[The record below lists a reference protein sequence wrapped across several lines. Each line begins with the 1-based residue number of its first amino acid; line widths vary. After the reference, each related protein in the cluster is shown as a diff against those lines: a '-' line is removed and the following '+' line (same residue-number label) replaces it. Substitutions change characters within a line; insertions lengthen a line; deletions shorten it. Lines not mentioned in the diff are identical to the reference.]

1 MPIGTRYQMSKYT
14 KVVVVESPAK
24 AKTINKY
31 LGDDYYVLA
40 SYGHVRDLPPRDGSV
55 DPDNNFD
62 MLWMVDTDA
71 EKRVKDIAKSVRTA
85 NTLILAT
92 DPDREGEAISW
103 HIHDELAKRD
113 LLVGKQVQRVV
124 FNEITKAAIQD
135 AFAQPRAVDQDLVDA
150 YMARRALD
158 YLVGFKLS
166 PVLWR
171 KLPGSKSAG
180 RVQSVA
186 LRLICERED
195 EIEAF
200 NTREYWDLDVA
211 LTGGSNEFDARLT
224 HLGGEKLNQFDI
236 SDQDHAERIKA
247 QLMTA
252 SSFLVASIDKKR
264 VKRNPAAPFRTSTL
278 QQEAARKLG
287 FGSAHTMR
295 IAQRLY
301 EGVSIGGDT
310 VGLITYM
317 RTDGTTLSGDAISE
331 ARKVI
336 DATYGSSYVPESPR
350 QYKTKQKNAQE
361 AHEAIRPTSLAR
373 RPEEVAKFVPDD
385 QARLYRLIWQRTLAS
400 QMASAQVDQT
410 TAIIDVDNGAAS
422 LRANGS
428 IQVFDGFLKVYQE
441 GRDDN
446 DTDEEYSRALPPLE
460 KHQALVRNNI
470 IANQHF
476 TQPPPRYTEASLVK
490 KMEELGIGRP
500 STYASIIQ
508 VLQTREY
515 VRLEQRRFI
524 TAERGRV
531 VTSFLVNYFTKWVQ
545 YDFTAGL
552 EDQLDEISGGRV
564 AWIPV
569 LDAFWHDFSAQI
581 DQTMELRITE
591 VLDTLDAALGS
602 HFFPASATKNGFDP
616 RKCPSCED
624 GRLGLKFGKTG
635 GFIGCSNYPTC
646 KMTHEL
652 TVVDKPLVVATDDD
666 DPLGLHPE
674 SGLPIYLKKG
684 PYGWYVQLG
693 LKSET
698 LPTPKRASLERGD
711 TPEGMTFERAV
722 KLLELPRD
730 VGLHEGDMIT
740 AGVGRFGPF
749 VRHKNVFANLPK
761 DESPLTI
768 GLNRAIDLLEQKKEK
783 DKARQGVEWQ
793 NHPADGEPIWLGMGR
808 WGPFF
813 HWHKSEAR
821 VPKGTDADSMSVEQV
836 VKMLK
841 AYDQRKGLVDGKPP
855 AKKKT
860 TAKKKSAKTAPK
872 TKKSAA
878 KRPRA
883 TKT

>member
-1 MPIGTRYQMSKYT
+1 MSKYT

-31 LGDDYYVLA
+31 LGSDYHVLA

-55 DPDNNFD
+55 DPDNGFD
-62 MLWMVDTDA
+62 MLWMVDGDA
-71 EKRVKDIAKSVRTA
+71 ERRVKDIAKSVKSA
-85 NTLILAT
+85 DTLILAT

-103 HIHDELAKRD
+103 HINDELAKRNA
-113 LLVGKQVQRVV
+113 LAGKRVERVV
-124 FNEITKAAIQD
+124 FNEITKAAIKD
-135 AFAQPRAVDQDLVDA
+135 AFSKPRHVDQDLVDA

-200 NTREYWDLDVA
+200 NAREYWDLDVN
-211 LTGGSNEFDARLT
+211 LTSGAASFDARLT
-224 HLGGEKLNQFDI
+224 HLAGDKLNQFDI
-236 SDQDHAERIKA
+236 TDEDHAQRVKS
-247 QLMTA
+247 QLMSA
-252 SSFLVASIDKKR
+252 SNFLVSNVEKKR
-264 VKRNPAAPFRTSTL
+264 TKRNPAAPFRTSTL

-295 IAQRLY
+295 LAQRLY
-301 EGVSIGGDT
+301 EGAAIGGET

-317 RTDGTTLSGDAISE
+317 RTDGTTLSGDAIAQ
-331 ARKVI
+331 ARSVI
-336 DATYGSSYVPESPR
+336 GSTYGDNYVPDSPR

-361 AHEAIRPTSLAR
+361 AHEAIRPTSLSR
-373 RPEEVAKFVPDD
+373 TPDEVAKYVPSD
-385 QARLYRLIWQRTLAS
+385 QARLYRLIWQRTIAS
-400 QMASAQVDQT
+400 QMASAQFDQT
-410 TAIIDVDNGAAS
+410 TALVDVDQGAAT
-422 LRANGS
+422 LRATGS
-428 IQVFDGFLKVYQE
+428 IQVFDGFLKVYLE
-441 GRDDN
+441 GRDDS
-446 DTDEEYSRALPPLE
+446 DSDDAFSRALPPLE
-460 KHQALVRNNI
+460 QNQALIRNDVT
-470 IANQHF
+470 ANQHF
-476 TQPPPRYTEASLVK
+476 TQPPPRYSEASLVK
-490 KMEELGIGRP
+490 RMEELGIGRP

-524 TAERGRV
+524 PAERGRV
-531 VTSFLVNYFTKWVQ
+531 VTSFLVNYFTKWVE

-552 EDQLDEISGGRV
+552 EDQLDEISGGRI

-569 LDAFWHDFSAQI
+569 LEAFWRDFSAQI

-591 VLDTLDAALGS
+591 VLDTLDEALGS
-602 HFFPASATKNGFDP
+602 HFFPQSAAKDGFDP
-616 RKCPSCED
+616 RKCPSCDD

-635 GFIGCSNYPTC
+635 GFIGCSNYPEC
-646 KMTHEL
+646 KMTNEL
-652 TVVDKPLVVATDDD
+652 TVVDKPLVASASDD
-666 DPLGLHPE
+666 DPLGLHPD
-674 SGLPIYLKKG
+674 SGLPIFLKKG
-684 PYGWYVQLG
+684 PYGWYVQMG
-693 LKSET
+693 IKSDD

-711 TPEGMTFERAV
+711 KPEELTFERAV

-730 VGLHEGDMIT
+730 VGIHEGEMIT

-749 VRHKNVFANLPK
+749 VKHRSLFASLPK

-783 DKARQGVEWQ
+783 DKAKKGVEWK
-793 NHPADGEPIWLGMGR
+793 NHPLDDEPIWLGMGR

-821 VPKGTDADSMSVEQV
+821 VPKGVEPNDMTLDAV
-836 VKMLK
+836 VAMLK

-855 AKKKT
+855 VKKKAAPKKKKAAGTTARKAKKPATKKAPAKRA
-860 TAKKKSAKTAPK
+860 TAKKS
-872 TKKSAA
+872 
-878 KRPRA
+878 
-883 TKT
+883 